1 MSIDQLTK
9 AHKFLLRERYYY
21 MIERSEFKDKE
32 RLLNFCNAAQTIT
45 NPDKL
50 SRWVGYIQGVLIERG
65 ILDIHFERD
74 LTREIYKPIYESLGY
89 DTTSITVTKD

>member
-1 MSIDQLTK
+1 MSLEKLIK

-21 MIERSEFKDKE
+21 MIERSEFDDKL

-50 SRWVGYIQGVLIERG
+50 SRWVGYVQGVLIERG
-65 ILDIHFERD
+65 ILDVNFERD
-74 LTREIYKPIYESLGY
+74 LTREIYKPIYESLGW
-89 DTTSITVTKD
+89 DTTSIDVTKD